1 VAVPPIRYAQNGDVS
16 LAYQVVGD
24 GPLDLVAVTGFV
36 GHLELWWEE
45 PAFVRFWERLASF
58 SRLILW
64 DKREQG
70 LSDRLGS
77 PPTLEQGMD
86 DLRAVLDAAASERAA
101 LVGFS
106 EGGPLSILFAA
117 THPARTRALVLWGT
131 YARITRAP
139 DYPDGVPAE
148 AFRAFLDATIAAW
161 GGPAGIEMFAP
172 SMAREP
178 RFAAWW
184 TRLLRSGTSP
194 RGARALME
202 MYAELDVRH
211 ALPAVSAP
219 TLVLQRSDDRLV
231 PPAWSRLMAAQIAD
245 ASYVELPGRD
255 HLAAVG
261 DPDPVLDEIEEF
273 LTGRRPLPEPDR
285 LLSTVLFTDI
295 VGSTE
300 RATELGDR
308 RWGELLETHDGLVR
322 RQLERFEGREVKTM
336 GDGFL
341 ATFDGPARGIKC
353 AREVVAGARELGLE
367 VRAGLHT
374 GECEVK
380 GDDLGGIA
388 VHIGARVGAL
398 AGAGQVLVSG
408 TVKDLVVGSGI
419 EFDDRGSHSLKGVP
433 GEWRLY
439 AVAASG

>member
-1 VAVPPIRYAQNGDVS
+1 MAAPPIRYAHNGDVS

-45 PAFVRFWERLASF
+45 PALARFWDRLASF

-70 LSDRLGS
+70 LSDRLGR

-86 DLRAVLDAAASERAA
+86 DLRVVLDAAGSERAA

-131 YARITRAP
+131 YARVTRAP
-139 DYPDGVPAE
+139 DYPGGVPAE
-148 AFRAFLDATIAAW
+148 DFRAFLDSTVAAW
-161 GGPAGIEMFAP
+161 GGPAGIELFAP
-172 SMAREP
+172 SMAGDR
-178 RFAAWW
+178 RFVAWW

-194 RGARALME
+194 RGARDLME
-202 MYAELDVRH
+202 MYAEIDVRH

-219 TLVLQRSDDRLV
+219 TLVLHRSDDALV
-231 PPAWSRLMAAQIAD
+231 PAAWGRSMAEQIAD
-245 ASYVELPGRD
+245 ASYTELPGRD

-261 DPDPVLDEIEEF
+261 DPDSVLDEIEEF
-273 LTGRRPLPEPDR
+273 LTGTRPVHEPAR
-285 LLSTVLFTDI
+285 MLSTVMFTDI

-308 RWGELLETHDGLVR
+308 RWGDLLEAHDGLVR
-322 RQLERFEGREVKTM
+322 RRLERFEGREVKTT

-353 AREVVAGARELGLE
+353 AREVVAGARELGIE

-374 GECEVK
+374 GECELK
-380 GDDLGGIA
+380 GDDVGGIA

-433 GEWRLY
+433 GDWRLY
-439 AVAASG
+439 AVAGSG

>member
-1 VAVPPIRYAQNGDVS
+1 
-16 LAYQVVGD
+16 
-24 GPLDLVAVTGFV
+24 
-36 GHLELWWEE
+36 
-45 PAFVRFWERLASF
+45 
-58 SRLILW
+58 
-64 DKREQG
+64 
-70 LSDRLGS
+70 
-77 PPTLEQGMD
+77 
-86 DLRAVLDAAASERAA
+86 
-101 LVGFS
+101 
-106 EGGPLSILFAA
+106 
-117 THPARTRALVLWGT
+117 
-131 YARITRAP
+131 
-139 DYPDGVPAE
+139 
-148 AFRAFLDATIAAW
+148 
-161 GGPAGIEMFAP
+161 
-172 SMAREP
+172 MAREP

-439 AVAASG
+439 AVADSG